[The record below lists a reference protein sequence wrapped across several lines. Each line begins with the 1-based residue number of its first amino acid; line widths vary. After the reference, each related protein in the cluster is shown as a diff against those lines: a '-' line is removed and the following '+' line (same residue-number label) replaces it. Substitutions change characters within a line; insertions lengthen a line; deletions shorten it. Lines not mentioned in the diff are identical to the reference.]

1 MGSFVRNIM
10 TKFFVVGDV
19 TVDQMYF
26 VKNLPEKGGE
36 TNVIKSVLEPGG
48 AAGTLATILAKLG
61 NQVSLASSVGTG
73 PFAKLALSEII
84 KAGVDISKLQ
94 YNENNQTSTVTLLIT
109 PDGERTMISS
119 AGASRQLDPE
129 LLEEE
134 YISNSD
140 ALVMS
145 AYSFISG
152 KQREYS
158 LKAFEIAK
166 NSEVKTFIDM
176 GSGAVNAL
184 EDNLIPLIKGVNY
197 LLMNEHELYTLTHTS
212 SISDAVSNLATHGIE
227 NIIVKLGAMGSMV
240 ITPNTTELV
249 DAIDIDN
256 IVDTTGA
263 GDNYAAAFAHS
274 IMQGKSL
281 LESAYFGNVVGAL
294 SATIISAQRTDLS
307 PENLNKYYQ

>member
-1 MGSFVRNIM
+1 M

-26 VKNLPEKGGE
+26 VKELPEKGGE
-36 TNVIKSVLEPGG
+36 TNVTKAVLEPGG
-48 AAGTLATILAKLG
+48 AAGTLATILAKLA
-61 NQVSLASSVGTG
+61 NQVSLASSVGVG
-73 PFAKLALSEII
+73 PFAELALSEIK

-94 YNENNQTSTVTLLIT
+94 YNQDKQTSTVTLLIT

-119 AGASRQLDPE
+119 AGASRQLDSS
-129 LLEEE
+129 LLQEED
-134 YISNSD
+134 ITSSD

-145 AYSFISG
+145 AYSFIGG

-166 NSEVKTFIDM
+166 KNNVKTFIDM

-184 EDNLIPLIKGVNY
+184 EDNLIPLLKGVNY
-197 LLMNEHELYTLTHTS
+197 LLMNQHELFTLTATD
-212 SISDAVSNLATHGIE
+212 SISDAVADLSKHGIE

-240 ITPNTTELV
+240 ITPDNTELIE
-249 DAIDIDN
+249 ALELDN

-263 GDNYAAAFAHS
+263 GDNYTAAFAHS

-281 LESAYFGNVVGAL
+281 LEAAYFGNVVGAL
-294 SATIISAQRTDLS
+294 SATIISAQKTDLS
-307 PENLNKYYQ
+307 PDTLKQYYQ

>member
-1 MGSFVRNIM
+1 M

-26 VKNLPEKGGE
+26 VKELPEKGGE
-36 TNVIKSVLEPGG
+36 TNVTKAVLEPGG
-48 AAGTLATILAKLG
+48 AAGTLATILAKLA
-61 NQVSLASSVGTG
+61 NQVSLASSVGVG
-73 PFAKLALSEII
+73 PFAELALSEIK

-94 YNENNQTSTVTLLIT
+94 YNQDKQTSTVTLLIT

-119 AGASRQLDPE
+119 AGASRQLDSS
-129 LLEEE
+129 LLQEED
-134 YISNSD
+134 ITNSD

-145 AYSFISG
+145 AYSFIGG

-166 NSEVKTFIDM
+166 KNNVKTFIDM

-184 EDNLIPLIKGVNY
+184 EDNLIPLLKGVNY
-197 LLMNEHELYTLTHTS
+197 LLMNQHELFTLTATD
-212 SISDAVSNLATHGIE
+212 SISDAVADLSKHGIE

-240 ITPNTTELV
+240 ITPDNTELIE
-249 DAIDIDN
+249 ALELDN

-263 GDNYAAAFAHS
+263 GDNYTAAFAHS

-281 LESAYFGNVVGAL
+281 LEAAYFGNVVGAL
-294 SATIISAQRTDLS
+294 SATIISAQKTDLS
-307 PENLNKYYQ
+307 PDTLKQYYQ

>member
-1 MGSFVRNIM
+1 M
-10 TKFFVVGDV
+10 TKFFVVGDI

-26 VKNLPEKGGE
+26 VNKLPEKGGE
-36 TNVIKSVLEPGG
+36 TNVVKAVLEPGG
-48 AAGTLATILAKLG
+48 AAGTMATILAKLG

-94 YNENNQTSTVTLLIT
+94 YNEDKQTSTVSLLIT

-119 AGASRQLDPE
+119 AGASRQLDSQ
-129 LLEEE
+129 LLQEKH
-134 YISNSD
+134 ITDND

-145 AYSFISG
+145 AYSFIGG

-158 LKAFEIAK
+158 LLAFEIAK
-166 NSEVKTFIDM
+166 NNNIKTFIDM

-184 EDNLIPLIKGVNY
+184 EDNLIPLLKGVDY
-197 LLMNEHELYTLTHTS
+197 LLMNQHELFTITS
-212 SISDAVSNLATHGIE
+212 QNSISDAVSNLSQHGIG

-240 ITPNTTELV
+240 ITSTDTELV
-249 DAIDIDN
+249 EALELDN

-263 GDNYAAAFAHS
+263 GDNYTAAFAHS

-281 LESAYFGNVVGAL
+281 LDSAYFGNVVGAL
-294 SATIISAQRTDLS
+294 SATIISAQKTDLS
-307 PENLNKYYQ
+307 SENLNKYYQ

>member
-1 MGSFVRNIM
+1 M

-36 TNVIKSVLEPGG
+36 TNVIKAVLEPGG
-48 AAGTLATILAKLG
+48 AAGTMATILAKLG

-73 PFAKLALSEII
+73 PFAKLALREII

-94 YNENNQTSTVTLLIT
+94 YNEDKQTSTVSLLIT

-119 AGASRQLDPE
+119 AGASRQLDSQ
-129 LLEEE
+129 LLQEKH
-134 YISNSD
+134 ITDSD

-145 AYSFISG
+145 AYSFIGG

-158 LKAFEIAK
+158 LLAFEIAK
-166 NSEVKTFIDM
+166 NNNIKTFIDM

-184 EDNLIPLIKGVNY
+184 EDNLIPLLKGVDY
-197 LLMNEHELYTLTHTS
+197 LLMNQHELFTIS
-212 SISDAVSNLATHGIE
+212 SQNSISDAVSSLSQHGIG

-240 ITPNTTELV
+240 VTPTDTELV
-249 DAIDIDN
+249 EALELDN

-263 GDNYAAAFAHS
+263 GDNYTAAFAHS

-281 LESAYFGNVVGAL
+281 LDSAYFSNVVGAL
-294 SATIISAQRTDLS
+294 SATIISAQKTDLS
-307 PENLNKYYQ
+307 PESLSKYYQ